1 LTEYLKFE
9 VTDAKIEKLIDDTT
23 SLCLFRVI
31 SDGQNSHSLPLTL
44 DVIKEAAESSL
55 RGKPILASYS
65 NWERDLEGHKPAEDS
80 NPIGYFIE
88 NQDFL
93 YKPVEDGRTALYA
106 KGILWKHYA
115 PKQFNSIFSAKNHS
129 KSVSMEIAI
138 TSLVDPED
146 KSKGIGSFR
155 FLGLAVLGDSIEP
168 ASENANA
175 TLLTFSAMKEKYETL
190 LFANKSKM
198 IIDNSKESAIF
209 SNTWSNPGR
218 RLYSVFENKS
228 NAMELYEES
237 YLIVDKSKVDSAK
250 SEALKY
256 PHHSI
261 KDGKLVVNAKGVQ
274 SAFMRARQENV
285 ATGDVLS
292 HIKRHY
298 KELNLNMESFSTD
311 FTEKEENKLEDKV
324 MMEET
329 PKEPETKEENPKAE
343 PEKAEP
349 EKEEPKKEVEQEPEE
364 VDYAVKFADLEK
376 KFAEQE
382 KELFELRKFKAD
394 VEERD
399 KNYAVEQLMSDV
411 SDSLPK
417 EKMEEFR
424 DEAKELK
431 LSEFAAFSNKV
442 KACTLDFVK
451 KIPSKDN
458 LVVMATSLPE
468 KVAKKSVWDF

>member
-1 LTEYLKFE
+1 MTEYLKFE

-31 SDGQNSHSLPLTL
+31 SDGQNSHGLPLTL

-65 NWERDLEGHKPAEDS
+65 NWEDDLEGHKPAEQS
-80 NPIGYFIE
+80 NPIGYFVE
-88 NQDFL
+88 SQEFV

-168 ASENANA
+168 ASENASA
-175 TLLTFSAMKEKYETL
+175 TLLTFSAMKEKYETM
-190 LFANKSKM
+190 LFASKSRFT
-198 IIDNSKESAIF
+198 IDNSVE
-209 SNTWSNPGR
+209 
-218 RLYSVFENKS
+218 
-228 NAMELYEES
+228 
-237 YLIVDKSKVDSAK
+237 
-250 SEALKY
+250 
-256 PHHSI
+256 
-261 KDGKLVVNAKGVQ
+261 
-274 SAFMRARQENV
+274 SAFMDETKCTFGRALYSKIIDQPNAEYFAKEMYLEIEPNWFENPSKSISPHHKWR
-285 ATGDVLS
+285 GNVLCLS
-292 HIKRHY
+292 RAGLEASVNYLKSIGKTSGEEFEHLHRHFS
-298 KELNLNMESFSTD
+298 ELGLEDYFSEN

-343 PEKAEP
+343 PEKTEP
-349 EKEEPKKEVEQEPEE
+349 EKEEPKKEFEQEPEE

-394 VEERD
+394 AEERD
-399 KNYAVEQLMSDV
+399 KNYAVEQLMSGV

-442 KACTLDFVK
+442 KACTLDFVN
-451 KIPSKDN
+451 KIPSKDS
-458 LVVMATSLPE
+458 LVVMATSMPE